1 MSIAVYD
8 PKEPVEFGLS
18 QSTTHK
24 QIYNIDRIFIQYHL
38 GWHFLPACKNW
49 PYNSDHDLMS
59 ASNLSYIDKWI
70 GRQKLLAASYHYP
83 KNIDGN
89 ITHCAVCQGIGD
101 QRFSWNH
108 RLSFHSDLINGRFSF
123 LSNSA
128 TVPLRHT
135 RPAEMKW
142 VLKFPAGHFM
152 IPIHI
157 SHRGFEARRDRTT
170 QGIWLWSFGNWSLKP
185 WLLFWVWAFHLPM
198 GSEYPW
204 SKIKAQTAYNED
216 WCLPSLFLASNWNL
230 LKIVHST
237 SDSTTNLSGI
247 ILVSAP

>member
-1 MSIAVYD
+1 MCNAIVDDAAFPLTHKNRVSMGTSWFYECLTFSIASISELEG
-8 PKEPVEFGLS
+8 KRCWLRS
-18 QSTTHK
+18 H
-24 QIYNIDRIFIQYHL
+24 
-38 GWHFLPACKNW
+38 
-49 PYNSDHDLMS
+49 
-59 ASNLSYIDKWI
+59 
-70 GRQKLLAASYHYP
+70 HYP

-89 ITHCAVCQGIGD
+89 ITHCAVCQVIGD

-170 QGIWLWSFGNWSLKP
+170 QGIWLWSFDIWSLKP
-185 WLLFWVWAFHLPM
+185 WLLFWVWAFNLPI

-204 SKIKAQTAYNED
+204 SNRQ
-216 WCLPSLFLASNWNL
+216 SS
-230 LKIVHST
+230 
-237 SDSTTNLSGI
+237 
-247 ILVSAP
+247 